1 MNVCFHKT
9 KNFKRC
15 TCILGLQGEFDL
27 PGQVCSQAQAD
38 REAVAPL
45 DAAHH
50 AHHDHLPHHL
60 VCQVS
65 LGVKLA
71 HKLKLTEKQLL
82 RWMLPIT
89 LIMIIYLT
97 TWSVR

>member
-1 MNVCFHKT
+1 MHLYFD
-9 KNFKRC
+9 
-15 TCILGLQGEFDL
+15 LQGEFDL

-38 REAVAPL
+38 RKTVAPL
-45 DAAHH
+45 DAAYH

-60 VCQVS
+60 VCQVR

-71 HKLKLTEKQLL
+71 HKLKLMEQQLL
-82 RWMLPIT
+82 PWMLPIM